1 MKYTIQLWF
10 YTKDKGTLIFLKMVI
25 KEINSMF
32 SPDYVK
38 DTFVPKTA
46 WLVLQDRSVLSLA
59 PIFWRRWVRENWW
72 VC

>member
-10 YTKDKGTLIFLKMVI
+10 YTKDKVTLIFPEMVI

-38 DTFVPKTA
+38 DTFVPKTT

-59 PIFWRRWVRENWW
+59 HIFWQRWVRKN
-72 VC
+72 